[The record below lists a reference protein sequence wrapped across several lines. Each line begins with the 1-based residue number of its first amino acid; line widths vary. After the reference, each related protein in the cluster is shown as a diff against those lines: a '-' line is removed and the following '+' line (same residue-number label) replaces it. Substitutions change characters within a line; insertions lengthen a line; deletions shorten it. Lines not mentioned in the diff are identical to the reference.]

1 MRVVGWGRGWDRSR
15 VLRSGAGVDVVLS
28 GVAGWL
34 VLGCCS
40 RYSLPLNLKT
50 SLPLKFN
57 GTHLVAFV
65 PKIFLIGHTWDPK
78 GWFHSKE
85 LLNLM

>member
-57 GTHLVAFV
+57 GRVLAAFV
-65 PKIFLIGHTWDPK
+65 PKIFFNWAYLGPQ
-78 GWFHSKE
+78 GMVPFE
-85 LLNLM
+85 RAA